1 MFVTAVLL
9 YAYYDKT
16 WYPPDEGNYA
26 TIAQRVL
33 NGEVLNCQVQD
44 IHPGYITFVNAE
56 ALRLFG
62 LDLLSLR
69 YPLVLASLV
78 QAGAI
83 LLVFPPEAR
92 WRAAVAAVGATA
104 LGAIQFL
111 NPTAH
116 WPCLALTTALVAL
129 LARTRRSTGQLV
141 AAGLLIGTI
150 ALFRQLT
157 GFFVGVGA
165 LTYLIA
171 SQRDADAAGPEAVL
185 ARLVLATMI
194 VSLSAYLIRATDVS
208 GITLF
213 GIWPVAL
220 LVRLLFRPQPGNRAV
235 VAVIGWIALGIA
247 LSAMPLLVYHVL
259 HGSLAGWAND
269 VGPAAIALTRL
280 EFFREPTSAPS
291 WRKRCDRCSAAPA
304 CRPP

>member
-1 MFVTAVLL
+1 MLVTAVLL

-26 TIAQRVL
+26 TVAQRVL
-33 NGEVLNCQVQD
+33 NGEVLNGQVQD

-116 WPCLALTTALVAL
+116 WPCLALTTVLVAL
-129 LARTRRSTGQLV
+129 LARTPAIHRAARRSGTSDWHHRALSPAHRIFRRGRGSHLSHCG
-141 AAGLLIGTI
+141 AAG
-150 ALFRQLT
+150 R
-157 GFFVGVGA
+157 
-165 LTYLIA
+165 
-171 SQRDADAAGPEAVL
+171 R
-185 ARLVLATMI
+185 R
-194 VSLSAYLIRATDVS
+194 R
-208 GITLF
+208 
-213 GIWPVAL
+213 
-220 LVRLLFRPQPGNRAV
+220 RP
-235 VAVIGWIALGIA
+235 
-247 LSAMPLLVYHVL
+247 
-259 HGSLAGWAND
+259 
-269 VGPAAIALTRL
+269 
-280 EFFREPTSAPS
+280 
-291 WRKRCDRCSAAPA
+291 
-304 CRPP
+304 